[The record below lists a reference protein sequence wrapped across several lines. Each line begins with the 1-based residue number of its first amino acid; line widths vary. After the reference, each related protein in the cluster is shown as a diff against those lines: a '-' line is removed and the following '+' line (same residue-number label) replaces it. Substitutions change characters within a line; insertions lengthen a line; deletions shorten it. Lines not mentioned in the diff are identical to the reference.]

1 MLVDRKAT
9 PWIVASVIM
18 LIVGAAL
25 YLPFMHNRPQ
35 GPSGGSIPGLI
46 YGGVGSLFMLVAV
59 LLGLRKRLR
68 TLQKIGPFPA
78 GRAHTWMQAHVWLGT
93 LSYPVILFHG
103 GFRFGMT
110 GSLTWVIM
118 WLFTIVFVSGVW
130 GLILQQFIP
139 KNMLER
145 LPLETIY
152 EQHARILALI
162 RGQAKTLVEDATEQS
177 EDEGFEF
184 DAVPAGTAVATLPGS
199 RLSTAKG
206 QLRAFYEK
214 DVHAYLGDDPGSV
227 PQLATD
233 RAAAGTFESV
243 RGSMPPQLIEVVGD
257 LEHLV
262 KERRQIAQQRV
273 WYHWLH
279 TWLFVHVPLS
289 YALVLLAII
298 HAVTALRYQVAW

>member
-1 MLVDRKAT
+1 
-9 PWIVASVIM
+9 
-18 LIVGAAL
+18 
-25 YLPFMHNRPQ
+25 
-35 GPSGGSIPGLI
+35 
-46 YGGVGSLFMLVAV
+46 
-59 LLGLRKRLR
+59 LRKRLR

-93 LSYPVILFHG
+93 LSFPVILFHG

-118 WLFTIVFVSGVW
+118 WVFTVVFVSGIF
-130 GLILQQFIP
+130 GLILQQFVP

-162 RGQAKTLVEDATEQS
+162 RGQAKTLVEDATRQS

-184 DAVPAGTAVATLPGS
+184 ESVPAGAAVATLQGS
-199 RLSTAKG
+199 RLSVAKG
-206 QLRAFYEK
+206 QLLAFYEK
-214 DVHAYLGDDPGSV
+214 DVHAYLGDDPKSV

-279 TWLFVHVPLS
+279 TWLLVHVPLS

-298 HAVTALRYQVAW
+298 HAVTAFRYQVAW